1 MKIDSLAS
9 SSAGNVYVVSDRDT
23 TLLLECGV
31 TYKKLLKLTGFE
43 ISRFAACLV
52 SHSHG

>member
-9 SSAGNVYVVSDRDT
+9 SSHGNCYIISDNDT
-23 TLLLECGV
+23 TILLECGV
-31 TYKKLLKLTGFE
+31 SYKKLLKLTGFE